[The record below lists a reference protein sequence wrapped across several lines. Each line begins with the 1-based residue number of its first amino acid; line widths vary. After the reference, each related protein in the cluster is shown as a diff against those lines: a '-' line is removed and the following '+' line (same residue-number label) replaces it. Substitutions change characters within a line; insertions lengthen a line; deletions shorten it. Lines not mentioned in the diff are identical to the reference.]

1 MARRLS
7 FHAFLNLKRQ
17 SALSWLCGD
26 AGQREAGSFH
36 AFLNLKRQSALSWLC
51 GDAGQR
57 EAGSLKPVHIQKIGK
72 LCPPAKI

>member
-26 AGQREAGSFH
+26 AGQREAGSVRR
-36 AFLNLKRQSALSWLC
+36 AA
-51 GDAGQR
+51 
-57 EAGSLKPVHIQKIGK
+57 P
-72 LCPPAKI
+72 PPAKKIDAGGELKAGSHSESRRSASGKINF